1 MLTETDVIQQIRS
14 IFSTQLSI
22 EIADEDTD
30 LLDTGLIDSLT
41 MVDLLAHLESNY
53 GFTVVMEE
61 LDVEYFRNLKSIARY
76 VQQSCESP

>member
-41 MVDLLAHLESNY
+41 MVDLLTHLESNY